1 MQQPQASGRHGGRFG
16 IYNALLRDPDG
27 YLVELQEFCEA
38 DEHARFVGRRGFA
51 WLGVGQLW
59 GLGLCSRY
67 LVATDDAFD
76 GITPCAVHGA
86 ECLWAVA
93 VPVGLDGDCTSKIVP
108 TRRLT

>member
-1 MQQPQASGRHGGRFG
+1 MQPPQASGRHGGRFG

-51 WLGVGQLW
+51 WLGQLW

-76 GITPCAVHGA
+76 GITPCAVHQALSASGR
-86 ECLWAVA
+86 
-93 VPVGLDGDCTSKIVP
+93 S
-108 TRRLT
+108 RFRLSLTVIAPRKSFRLAD